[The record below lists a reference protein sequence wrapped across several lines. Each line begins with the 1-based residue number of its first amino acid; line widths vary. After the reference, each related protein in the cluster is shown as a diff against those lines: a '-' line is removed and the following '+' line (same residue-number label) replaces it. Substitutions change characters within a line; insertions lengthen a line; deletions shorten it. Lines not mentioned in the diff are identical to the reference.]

1 MTVSALILL
10 AFAMSTDAF
19 AASLARG
26 TRLAAP
32 RLPKALKMGLIF
44 GVIEGTTPLIGWGLG
59 RAAAGF
65 IEAWDHWVAF
75 ALLVGLGIH
84 SIVESQSEDEQVSSS
99 SDKNLPLRMTVLV
112 ALGTSLDAMAVGVS
126 LAFLEVNIL
135 IAAALI
141 GAATFLMVTLGTLL
155 SRTIGSIFGH
165 RAELVGGL
173 VLIGVGCW
181 ILYSHL
187 QAG

>member
-1 MTVSALILL
+1 MTVTALILL

-19 AASLARG
+19 AASLSRG
-26 TRLAAP
+26 TRLTAP
-32 RLPKALKMGLIF
+32 RLPKALKVGLIF
-44 GVIEGTTPLIGWGLG
+44 GVIEGVTPLIGWGLG

-84 SIVESQSEDEQVSSS
+84 SIAESQSDDAPAHSGTEKKQ
-99 SDKNLPLRMTVLV
+99 PFMATVLV
-112 ALGTSLDAMAVGVS
+112 AIGTSLDAMAVGVS

-141 GAATFLMVTLGTLL
+141 GTATFLMVTVGTLL
-155 SRTIGSIFGH
+155 SRTVGSIMGH

-173 VLIGVGCW
+173 VLIGVGSW
-181 ILYSHL
+181 ILFSHL